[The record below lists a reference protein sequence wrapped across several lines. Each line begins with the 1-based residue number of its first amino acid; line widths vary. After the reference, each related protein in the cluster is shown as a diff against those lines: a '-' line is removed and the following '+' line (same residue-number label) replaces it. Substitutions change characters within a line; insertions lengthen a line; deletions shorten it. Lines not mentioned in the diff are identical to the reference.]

1 MYRKKS
7 FSSGIRLIKAF
18 SGNTDTVTILALF
31 NVGSREEKGSNEG
44 IAHFLEHMFFQGT
57 VKRPTANHISKELDY
72 LGAAS
77 NAFTGKEFTGFWIK
91 ASKENSEL
99 AIEILSDILLNSKF
113 EAENIEKEK
122 GTIIEEINM
131 YEDSPMRDIPSV
143 LENLLYVDQALG
155 HDQLG
160 NKENVRN
167 FTRKDLLNFYKK
179 YYNGE
184 SLVLTVAGNFNESKI
199 DNATKKY
206 FSAFKKPEKS
216 AKGTR
221 VKDHQTKPE
230 ISIKYKKTDQTN
242 ISLGF
247 RTFPVGHKSE
257 YALEILDT
265 ILGGNGSSRLH
276 ETIREKFGLAYYIYT
291 YTSEYKDVGYF
302 ATQLGVGNDKCEQAI
317 DLIMQEIR
325 KIKETG
331 ISEEELDRAKK
342 YIQGSMSISLES
354 SSAIANFVA
363 MQEISRKKI
372 LTPKEKFDRINQ
384 VKREEI
390 QKIAQAIFKEER
402 LNLAIIGPFKN
413 KKTFEK
419 LLKL

>member
-1 MYRKKS
+1 MYKKKKLS
-7 FSSGIRLIKAF
+7 NGIRLIKAF
-18 SGNTDTVTILALF
+18 NGNTDTVTILALF
-31 NVGSREEKGSNEG
+31 NIGSREEKGKNEG

-57 VKRPTANHISKELDY
+57 EKRPNANDISKELDY

-91 ASKENSEL
+91 TAKENADL
-99 AIEILSDILLNSKF
+99 ALDILSDILLNSKF
-113 EAENIEKEK
+113 DSKNIEKEK
-122 GTIIEEINM
+122 GAIIEEINM

-143 LENLLYVDQALG
+143 LENLLYADQRLG

-160 NKENVRN
+160 NKENVQN
-167 FTRKDLLNFYKK
+167 FKRKDLVNFYKK

-184 SLVLTVAGNFNESKI
+184 NLVLTVAGNFNESKI
-199 DNATKKY
+199 DIAAKKY
-206 FSAFKKPEKS
+206 FSPFKNSERKFKRTPATDK
-216 AKGTR
+216 
-221 VKDHQTKPE
+221 QTKPE
-230 ISIKYKKTDQTN
+230 ISVKYKKTDQTN

-247 RTFPVGHKSE
+247 RAFPVGHKNE
-257 YALEILDT
+257 HALDILDV
-265 ILGGNGSSRLH
+265 ILGGNSSSRLH

-291 YTSEYKDVGYF
+291 YTADYEDVGYF
-302 ATQLGVGNDKCEQAI
+302 AAQSGVGNDKCEQAI
-317 DLIMQEIR
+317 TLIMKEIK

-363 MQEISRKKI
+363 MQEMSRKTI

-384 VKREEI
+384 VKREDV
-390 QKIAQAIFKEER
+390 QRVAQDIFTEDK

-413 KKTFEK
+413 KNKFEK